1 MRLRS
6 GLAVGLPA
14 SCAPQCAVWCRL
26 ASIEWWLAGVRLGAA
41 PGQRG
46 DRYIRHRVPI
56 RVSFTLIT
64 TYRGPIPPFCKIC
77 GWNTIDFGHG
87 MIIAEGH
94 RDR

>member
-1 MRLRS
+1 M
-6 GLAVGLPA
+6 VM
-14 SCAPQCAVWCRL
+14 VM
-26 ASIEWWLAGVRLGAA
+26 VM
-41 PGQRG
+41 
-46 DRYIRHRVPI
+46 VVVMVMVMV
-56 RVSFTLIT
+56 RVSFILIT